1 MPEVSSGDSEEPVTR
16 RIRMLGGLVLI
27 VILGAG
33 GLAIPGV
40 GWRLAVIGMK
50 LKGEVPTFGW
60 GELLW
65 NLRPQSPIYL
75 RNLPVVRNPDL
86 AIENKYTSAADSGA
100 GADAFRR
107 YCASCH
113 GLNGRGGGN
122 GPSLAAS
129 PSLHSKNDW
138 GLFRSI
144 ARGVPGTAMR
154 GHTLPPRTIWQLVAY
169 VRTLRGVG
177 SGALSGPAVRVP
189 FSKLLGAAADA
200 TGWYTYS
207 GDYQSHRFSQLDLI
221 NRRNVQRLQM
231 VWQYQSSTKE
241 AVIESSPLVV
251 NGVMYV
257 TEPPSGVLA
266 LDAADGTLRWRFAR
280 LVPDGVALCCGPA
293 NRGLAILDSLLYLGT
308 PDAHLVALSARSGR
322 LAWDREV
329 ADWRAGYSI
338 TGAPLA
344 IKDMV
349 ITGVGGGDY
358 GIRGFIAAFKAQ
370 TGQRWWQF
378 WTVPSPGERGSETW
392 SGDSWKTGGAP
403 TWLTG
408 SYDPALNLLYWG
420 VGNPA
425 PDFNGE
431 ERRGDNLYSNSV
443 VALDADSGRMR
454 WFFQF
459 TPHDEHDW
467 DAAQVPVLFDTDI
480 RGSRRH
486 LLAWANRNAF
496 YYLLD
501 RQTGQFLL
509 ARPFARQTWA
519 AGIDSAG
526 RPQALPSARPSSS
539 GSLVYPSV
547 AGATSWWSPSF
558 SPHTGLLYVPV
569 LDASST
575 VYRRPYRFAPGEVLV
590 GSVAQTSAQTQTGVR
605 ALAPLTGVL
614 RWEHR
619 FVPRTESP
627 RMGGILSV
635 AGDLVFIGAQTVL
648 YALDARTG
656 AELWRF
662 NTGGR
667 IVAAPITY
675 VANGKQYLAIAAGRS
690 FMAFGIG
697 AAAPGGG
704 SGSARGA
711 GSPR

>member
-1 MPEVSSGDSEEPVTR
+1 VTR
-16 RIRMLGGLVLI
+16 RVKILAGLV
-27 VILGAG
+27 VIAAVGAG
-33 GLAIPGV
+33 CLAIPGV
-40 GWRLAVIGMK
+40 GWRLAVMEMK
-50 LKGEVPTFGW
+50 LKGDVPAFSW
-60 GELLW
+60 GDLLW
-65 NLRPQSPIYL
+65 NLRPQSSIYL
-75 RNLPVVRNPDL
+75 GNLPVVRNLDL
-86 AIENKYTSAADSGA
+86 AITNPYTSAADSGA

-107 YCASCH
+107 HCASCH
-113 GLNGRGGGN
+113 GVDGRGGGN
-122 GPSLAAS
+122 GPSLVARL
-129 PSLHSKNDW
+129 SLHGKSDW
-138 GLFRSI
+138 GLFRTI

-154 GHTLPPRTIWQLVAY
+154 GHELPPLTIWQLVAY
-169 VRTLRGVG
+169 LHTLRGVG
-177 SGALSGPAVRVP
+177 SGALGPAVSVP
-189 FSKLLGAAADA
+189 FSKLLSAAADA
-200 TGWYTYS
+200 AGWYTYS
-207 GDYQSHRFSQLDLI
+207 GDYQSHRFSHLDLI
-221 NRRNVQRLQM
+221 NTRNVQRLQM
-231 VWQYQSSTKE
+231 VWQYQSSAPET
-241 AVIESSPLVV
+241 VIESSPLVV

-257 TEPPSGVLA
+257 TEPPSSVLA

-280 LVPDGVALCCGPA
+280 LVPEGVALCCGPV
-293 NRGLAILDSLLYLGT
+293 NRGVAILDSLLYLAT
-308 PDAHLVALSARSGR
+308 LDAHLVALNARSGR
-322 LAWDREV
+322 VVWDRPV
-329 ADWRAGYSI
+329 ADWRAGYNS

-344 IKDMV
+344 LKDMV
-349 ITGVGGGDY
+349 ITGVGGGEN
-358 GIRGFIAAFKAQ
+358 GIRGFIAAFDAA
-370 TGQRWWQF
+370 TGQRRWQVS
-378 WTVPSPGERGSETW
+378 TVPSPRERGSETW

-408 SYDPALNLLYWG
+408 SYDPALNLVYWG

-467 DAAQVPVLFDTDI
+467 DAAQIPVLLDTDL
-480 RGSRRH
+480 RGTRRH

-526 RPQALPSARPSSS
+526 RPQALPSAHPSTS

-558 SPHTGLLYVPV
+558 SPRTGLLYVPV
-569 LDASST
+569 LDASSVVFSEPVRYT
-575 VYRRPYRFAPGEVLV
+575 RGEAFV
-590 GSVAQTSAQTQTGVR
+590 GSIGQPSAQAQTGVR
-605 ALAPLTGVL
+605 ALDPLTGVV

-619 FVPRTESP
+619 FEPRTEWH
-627 RMGGILSV
+627 RMGGTLSV
-635 AGDLVFIGAQTVL
+635 AGDLVFIGDETAF

-656 AELWRF
+656 AELWRL

-675 VANGKQYLAIAAGRS
+675 LANGKQYVAVAAGRS

-697 AAAPGGG
+697 AVAPGAG
-704 SGSARGA
+704 SASARGA